1 MGILSTGFVTLVDL
15 TDQRPVQFYLEIN
28 GSRVQSKGGDG
39 TYQPDF
45 TKTPITVYP
54 KLFFGN
60 DNESERITQDIIS
73 YTINNVTVSASNTI
87 GYKNDR
93 NCIINKNIP
102 STNRTQ
108 LIEATLTTTNLK
120 DPKTGVSINGGEPL
134 KASIELVL
142 NTSGATIKNITQYY
156 AVNNSKTDTPSG
168 NDWKTDYKQTAGLSP
183 TNKYLWS
190 YTETTY
196 DDDSKAPIS
205 TPPAIIGVYGD
216 SGTGILEIKEQYC
229 VSDTDKTQPD
239 EQTGAWVDKAPSYEK
254 DKYIWT
260 RTKITYSDGNVRYTG
275 YKVDSTS
282 DLNKE
287 LLGLIQGLQ
296 GQIDATIETWYGT
309 ETPTLNNEPAVN
321 WNTDELKIRHNGDL
335 YYDTEAGKCYR
346 FIVTETEA
354 KWTEVNDTEIAKLMQ
369 EIGKKATIF
378 YEQPIA
384 PYEVGDLWVT
394 NNGTIKK
401 CIKSKPASGSFAEGD
416 WEVHNDKTPV
426 RYDVQYITTSS
437 PSDKPNKD
445 ANWETTAKP
454 WKEGEYLWSR
464 TLITY
469 ADGSTNK
476 DSAVPTCITAS
487 TRSIKEVK
495 NYYKASPLNG
505 SSGKKE
511 TRPSA
516 DPTDDTGVWKITPS
530 AAVLNSTNKYLW
542 NYEKTVYTYGNP
554 TYTEPKIIGNYAS
567 DGKGVKT
574 VTEAYAINNS
584 ATVAPSFNKDTNI
597 LTSGHENAKA
607 NTWYT
612 VAPSTTDDNRYLWNA
627 EKIVYTIGEPGVI
640 NPRVIG
646 YRGVTVEEITVY
658 YRLNNTNTLPNDKI
672 PTKTDSAE
680 DLANKGWTTNKLT
693 VDSRNKFLFSF
704 TLIKYTDGKVDLS
717 TPVVIGNYS
726 KDGANAASLEVYAN
740 RLAFDKQN
748 NGDITITADFRVG
761 GKIQNTGVTYRWT
774 RVPSKDSFNST
785 GKTVKVK
792 RDDVDGLT
800 TFTCTVSYTGYDN
813 FSDSVTINDYTDPI
827 VSEIVSSN
835 GTQFKNSNIETDLTC
850 RLFDSDGEVDP
861 YVDGKAMEEYIYGYI
876 WLKSANNTIVSNP
889 WRSVTYPCICK
900 DANGNYSIANNE
912 AEASGKE
919 KFVSG
924 KKISINKTDIE
935 SKATFYCEVIK
946 L

>member
-45 TKTPITVYP
+45 TKTPINIEP

-60 DNESERITQDIIS
+60 DNESERITQNIIS

-102 STNRTQ
+102 SDSRTQ
-108 LIEATLTTTNLK
+108 LIEATLITTDLK

-142 NTSGATIKNITQYY
+142 NISGTRIESITQYY
-156 AVNNSKTDTPSG
+156 AVNNSKTDIPSE
-168 NDWKTDYKQTAGLSP
+168 WKESYQATAGLSP
-183 TNKYLWS
+183 ENKYLWS

-196 DDDSKAPIS
+196 DDKSIAS
-205 TPPAIIGVYGD
+205 TSTEPAIIGVYGD
-216 SGTGILEIKEQYC
+216 SGTSVTEIKEQYC

-239 EQTGAWVDKAPSYEK
+239 EQTGAWVDEAPSYEK

-260 RTKITYSDGNVRYTG
+260 RTKITYSDGNIKYTG

-346 FIVTETEA
+346 FIVTETET

-378 YEQPIA
+378 YAQPTV
-384 PYEVGDLWVT
+384 PYEEGDLWVT
-394 NNGTIKK
+394 DNGTIKK
-401 CIKSKPASGSFAEGD
+401 CINSKPVSGTFDNVD
-416 WEVHNDKTPV
+416 WIVQNSKTPV
-426 RYDVQYITTSS
+426 RYDVQYITTSG
-437 PSDKPNKD
+437 PSEKPDKD
-445 ANWETTAKP
+445 AEWSTEAKP

-487 TRSIKEVK
+487 TRSISEIK
-495 NYYKASPLNG
+495 NYYKASPLDG
-505 SSGKKE
+505 TSGNKE
-511 TRPSA
+511 TWPGA

-530 AAVLNSTNKYLW
+530 AALLNSTNKYLW
-542 NYEKTVYTYGNP
+542 NYEKTVYTYGDP

-567 DGKGVKT
+567 DGNGIET
-574 VTEAYAINNS
+574 VIEAYAINNS

-597 LTSGHENAKA
+597 LSSGYENAAA
-607 NTWYT
+607 NRWYT
-612 VAPSTTDDNRYLWNA
+612 VAPSTTDENRYLWNA
-627 EKIVYTIGEPGVI
+627 EKIMYTIGEPGI
-640 NPRVIG
+640 ISPRVIG
-646 YRGVTVEEITVY
+646 YKGVTVKEITVY
-658 YRLNNTNTLPNDKI
+658 YQLNKTNTLPNDKI
-672 PTKTDSAE
+672 PTKTDSTE
-680 DLANKGWTTNKLT
+680 SIKSKGWTTDKLT
-693 VDSRNKFLFSF
+693 VDSENKFLFSF
-704 TLIKYTDGKVDLS
+704 TLVKYTDGKLDVS
-717 TPVVIGNYS
+717 TPVIIGNYS
-726 KDGANAASLEVYAN
+726 KDGTNAASLEVYAN

-748 NGDITITADFRVG
+748 NGDITITANFRVG
-761 GKIQNTGVTYRWT
+761 GKIQDTGVTYSWT
-774 RVPSKDSFNST
+774 RIPDKNSFNST
-785 GKTVKVK
+785 GKTVTVK

-800 TFTCTVSYTGYDN
+800 TFTCTVSYTDYDD

-827 VSEIVSSN
+827 VSEIISSN

-850 RLFDSDGEVDP
+850 RLFDSDSEVDP
-861 YVDGKAMEEYIYGYI
+861 YVDGKAMEEYAYGYI
-876 WLKSANNTIVSNP
+876 WLKSANNTIASNP
-889 WRSVTYPCICK
+889 WRSITYPCICK
-900 DANGNYSIANNE
+900 DTNGNYSIAKNE
-912 AEASGKE
+912 TEASGKE
-919 KFVSG
+919 KFISG
-924 KKISINKTDIE
+924 KKISITKTDIE